1 MDDRYLHHDATTT
14 QHPPMVAIPAY
25 GLTAGRISGWSA
37 AAFAVPQDYVNA
49 LRRAGLSPVIVPGP
63 SPGPPG
69 DLLAPFSGLMLAG
82 GGDVDPERYG
92 AQAHPRTYGI
102 DPDRDDLE
110 LALIPTALAFALPV
124 LAICRGM
131 QVLNVACGG
140 TLCQHLPEVIGSV
153 AHGDPTSD
161 IWVPHDVEI
170 AEGSKLA
177 AAVGVRRLRGC
188 ASHHH
193 QGIERLGEGLE
204 PVAWSEDGLV
214 EALEPEGGSGWVT
227 AVQWHPE
234 VNATEDNAQQAL
246 FDAFAEQ
253 VKARAAR

>member
-1 MDDRYLHHDATTT
+1 MTTD
-14 QHPPMVAIPAY
+14 PPMVAIPAY
-25 GLTAGRISGWSA
+25 GLSPGRVGGWRAG
-37 AAFAVPQDYVNA
+37 AFAVPEDYVST
-49 LRRAGLSPVIVPGP
+49 LRRAGLCPVIIPGP
-63 SPGPPG
+63 SPGRPE

-82 GGDVDPERYG
+82 GGDVNPQRYG
-92 AQAHPRTYGI
+92 AQPHPSTYGI
-102 DPDRDDLE
+102 DPGRDDLE
-110 LALIPTALAFALPV
+110 LALIPAAFVLGLPV

-153 AHGDPTSD
+153 MHGDPTRGM
-161 IWVPHDVEI
+161 WVPHDVEV
-170 AEGSKLA
+170 AAGSRLA
-177 AAVGVRRLRGC
+177 AAVGVGRLPGC
-188 ASHHH
+188 ASRHH

-204 PVAWSEDGLV
+204 PVAWGEDGLV
-214 EALEPEGGSGWVT
+214 EAVERAGNSGWVT

-234 VNATEDNAQQAL
+234 VTAAKDKAQQAL